1 MDRWNYFN
9 YFTEIEE
16 RWQQCRGTVTLLS
29 PLDWALIESFQ
40 DSGIP
45 LEVVL
50 RGMEAAFAKQAKRQ
64 SKVQKVNS
72 LSYCAQ
78 AILSEFERFQESAVG
93 KHEPANSASSQAQ
106 GERENLV
113 QMMERTAGQLVQVSE
128 RIGREGLSLAGGFF
142 ESIAETL
149 QSLKEEVIASTH
161 LDFEQL
167 ELRLSM
173 LEDKILA
180 TLFAALSN
188 EVLLRLRTEVNQELN
203 RHRRGLKA
211 EHLAMLEKKM
221 MSKKLLERFGV
232 PRLSLFYMPLN

>member
-1 MDRWNYFN
+1 MENYFN

-40 DSGIP
+40 ESGIP

-93 KHEPANSASSQAQ
+93 KHEPANSASTQAQ
-106 GERENLV
+106 SERENLV
-113 QMMERTAGQLVQVSE
+113 QMMERTAGQLIQVSE
-128 RIGREGLSLAGGFF
+128 RIGREGLSVAEEFF

-149 QSLKEEVIASTH
+149 QSLKQEVIASTH

-167 ELRLSM
+167 EMRLSM
-173 LEDKILA
+173 LEDRILA
-180 TLFAALSN
+180 TLFAALSD
-188 EVLLRLRTEVNQELN
+188 EVLLGLRTEVNQELN

>member
-1 MDRWNYFN
+1 MENYFN

-40 DSGIP
+40 ESGIP

-50 RGMEAAFAKQAKRQ
+50 RGMDAAFAKQVKRA

-78 AILSEFERFQESAVG
+78 AILSEFERFQESSVG
-93 KHEPANSASSQAQ
+93 KHEPVESASTRDQN
-106 GERENLV
+106 ERENLI
-113 QMMERTAGQLVQVSE
+113 QMIERTAAQLRQVPE
-128 RIGREGLSLAGGFF
+128 RIRREGLFLADGFF
-142 ESIAETL
+142 EAIAETL
-149 QSLKEEVIASTH
+149 QSLKQEVIAATH

-167 ELRLSM
+167 EMRLSM
-173 LEDKILA
+173 LEEKILA
-180 TLFAALSN
+180 TLFAALN
-188 EVLLRLRTEVNQELN
+188 DEVLFGLRTAVNQELN

-221 MSKKLLERFGV
+221 MSKKLLERFAV

>member
-1 MDRWNYFN
+1 MENYFN

-64 SKVQKVNS
+64 SKVEKVNS

-78 AILSEFERFQESAVG
+78 AILSEFERFREGAVG
-93 KHEPANSASSQAQ
+93 KHEPANSASTQAQ

-128 RIGREGLSLAGGFF
+128 RIGREGLSLADGFF

-188 EVLLRLRTEVNQELN
+188 EVLLGLRTEVNKELN

>member
-1 MDRWNYFN
+1 MENYFN

-16 RWQQCRGTVTLLS
+16 HWQQCRGTVTLLS

-50 RGMEAAFAKQAKRQ
+50 RGMEAAFSKQAKRQ

-93 KHEPANSASSQAQ
+93 KHEPANSASTQAQ
-106 GERENLV
+106 SERENLV
-113 QMMERTAGQLVQVSE
+113 QMMERTAGQLAQVSE
-128 RIGREGLSLAGGFF
+128 RIGREGLSLASGFF

-149 QSLKEEVIASTH
+149 QSLKGEVSASTR

-167 ELRLSM
+167 EMRLSM
-173 LEDKILA
+173 LEDRILA
-180 TLFAALSN
+180 TLFAALSD
-188 EVLLRLRTEVNQELN
+188 EVLLGLRTEVSQELN

>member
-1 MDRWNYFN
+1 MENYFN

-40 DSGIP
+40 ESGIP

-50 RGMEAAFAKQAKRQ
+50 RGMEAAFAKQAKHA
-64 SKVQKVNS
+64 SKVRKVNS
-72 LSYCAQ
+72 LSYCSQ
-78 AILSEFERFQESAVG
+78 AILCEFERFQESSLG
-93 KHEPANSASSQAQ
+93 KHEPARTASTQDQ
-106 GERENLV
+106 NERENLI
-113 QMMERTAGQLVQVSE
+113 QMMERTAAQLRQVPE
-128 RIGREGLSLAGGFF
+128 RIRREGLSLADGFF
-142 ESIAETL
+142 EAIAETL
-149 QSLKEEVIASTH
+149 QSLKQEVIAAAH

-167 ELRLSM
+167 EIRLSM
-173 LEDKILA
+173 LEEKILA
-180 TLFAALSN
+180 TLVAALDDDM
-188 EVLLRLRTEVNQELN
+188 LLGLRTEVTQELK

-221 MSKKLLERFGV
+221 MSKKLLERFAV

>member
-1 MDRWNYFN
+1 MENYFN

-78 AILSEFERFQESAVG
+78 AILSEFERFREGAVG
-93 KHEPANSASSQAQ
+93 KHEPANSASTQAQ

-128 RIGREGLSLAGGFF
+128 RIGREGLSLADGFF

>member
-1 MDRWNYFN
+1 MENYFN

-128 RIGREGLSLAGGFF
+128 RIGREGLSLADGFF

-167 ELRLSM
+167 EMRLSM

-180 TLFAALSN
+180 TLFATLSD
-188 EVLLRLRTEVNQELN
+188 EVLLDLRTEVNQELN

>member
-1 MDRWNYFN
+1 MENYFN

-40 DSGIP
+40 QSGIP

-50 RGMEAAFAKQAKRQ
+50 RGIEAAFAKQAKRP

-78 AILSEFERFQESAVG
+78 AILSEFERFQEGSVG
-93 KHEPANSASSQAQ
+93 KQKAADAGSARDQD
-106 GERENLV
+106 ERENLV
-113 QMMERTAGQLVQVSE
+113 QMLERTATQLLRVPETV
-128 RIGREGLSLAGGFF
+128 RREGLSLPDGFF
-142 ESIAETL
+142 VAIAETVR
-149 QSLKEEVIASTH
+149 SLRQEVVASTD

-167 ELRLSM
+167 EMKLSM
-173 LEDKILA
+173 LEEKILA
-180 TLFAALSN
+180 VLVSAL
-188 EVLLRLRTEVNQELN
+188 EDERLLGFRAEVNQELN
-203 RHRRGLKA
+203 RHRRGLTA
-211 EHLAMLEKKM
+211 HHLAMLEKKM
-221 MSKKLLERFGV
+221 LSKKLLERFGV

>member
-1 MDRWNYFN
+1 MENYFN

-16 RWQQCRGTVTLLS
+16 HWQQCRGTVTLLS

-93 KHEPANSASSQAQ
+93 KHDPANSASTQAQ
-106 GERENLV
+106 RDRENLV
-113 QMMERTAGQLVQVSE
+113 QMMERTAGQLIQASD
-128 RIGREGLSLAGGFF
+128 RIGREGLSVAENFF
-142 ESIAETL
+142 ESIAGTL
-149 QSLKEEVIASTH
+149 QSLKQEVITSTY
-161 LDFEQL
+161 LDFERL
-167 ELRLSM
+167 EMRLSM
-173 LEDKILA
+173 LEDRILA
-180 TLFAALSN
+180 TLFAALSDD
-188 EVLLRLRTEVNQELN
+188 VLLGLRTEVNQELN

>member
-1 MDRWNYFN
+1 MENYFN

-16 RWQQCRGTVTLLS
+16 HWQQCRGTVTLLS

-93 KHEPANSASSQAQ
+93 KHEAGELASKQDQS
-106 GERENLV
+106 ERENLV
-113 QMMERTAGQLVQVSE
+113 QMMERTACQLVHVSE
-128 RIGREGLSLAGGFF
+128 RIRREGLSLTNGFF

-149 QSLKEEVIASTH
+149 QSLKQEVIASTH

-167 ELRLSM
+167 EMRLST

-180 TLFAALSN
+180 TLFAALDD
-188 EVLLRLRTEVNQELN
+188 EVLLDLRTEVNQELN

>member
-1 MDRWNYFN
+1 MENYFN

-16 RWQQCRGTVTLLS
+16 HWQQCRGTVTLLS

-50 RGMEAAFAKQAKRQ
+50 RGMEAAFAKQAKRH

-78 AILSEFERFQESAVG
+78 AILSEFERFQENAVG
-93 KHEPANSASSQAQ
+93 KHKPANSASTQAQ
-106 GERENLV
+106 SERENLV

-128 RIGREGLSLAGGFF
+128 RIGREGLSLANGFF

-149 QSLKEEVIASTH
+149 QSLKEEVSASTH

-167 ELRLSM
+167 EMRLSM

-180 TLFAALSN
+180 TLFAALSD
-188 EVLLRLRTEVNQELN
+188 EVLLGLRTEVSQELN

>member
-1 MDRWNYFN
+1 MENYFN

-16 RWQQCRGTVTLLS
+16 HWQQCRGTVTLLS

-40 DSGIP
+40 ESGIP

-50 RGMEAAFAKQAKRQ
+50 RGMETAFAKQAKRP

-72 LSYCAQ
+72 LSYCSQ
-78 AILSEFERFQESAVG
+78 AILSEFERFQESSVG
-93 KHEPANSASSQAQ
+93 KHEPGESVSARDQT
-106 GERENLV
+106 ERENLV
-113 QMMERTAGQLVQVSE
+113 QMMERTAGQLIQVSE
-128 RIGREGLSLAGGFF
+128 RIGREGLSLANGFF

-149 QSLKEEVIASTH
+149 QSLKQEVIASTH

-167 ELRLSM
+167 EMRLSM

-180 TLFAALSN
+180 TLFAALSD
-188 EVLLRLRTEVNQELN
+188 EVLLALRTEVNQELN

>member
-1 MDRWNYFN
+1 MENYFN

-16 RWQQCRGTVTLLS
+16 HWQQCRGTVTLLS

-93 KHEPANSASSQAQ
+93 KHEAVDSASKQDQS
-106 GERENLV
+106 ERENLV
-113 QMMERTAGQLVQVSE
+113 QMMERTAGQLIQVSE
-128 RIGREGLSLAGGFF
+128 RIGREGLSLASGFF

-149 QSLKEEVIASTH
+149 QSLKEEVIVSTH

-167 ELRLSM
+167 EMRLSM

-180 TLFAALSN
+180 TLFAALN
-188 EVLLRLRTEVNQELN
+188 DEVLLGLRTEVNQELN

>member
-1 MDRWNYFN
+1 MENYFN

-128 RIGREGLSLAGGFF
+128 RIGQEGLSLAGGFF

>member
-1 MDRWNYFN
+1 MENYFN

-16 RWQQCRGTVTLLS
+16 HWQQCRGTVTLLS

-93 KHEPANSASSQAQ
+93 KHQPANSASTQAQ
-106 GERENLV
+106 SERENLV
-113 QMMERTAGQLVQVSE
+113 QMMERTAGQLAQVSE
-128 RIGREGLSLAGGFF
+128 RIGREGLSLANGFF

-149 QSLKEEVIASTH
+149 QLLKEEVSASTH

-167 ELRLSM
+167 EMRLSM
-173 LEDKILA
+173 LEDRILA
-180 TLFAALSN
+180 TLFAALSD
-188 EVLLRLRTEVNQELN
+188 EVLLGLRTEVSQELN

-221 MSKKLLERFGV
+221 MSTKLLERFGV

>member
-1 MDRWNYFN
+1 MENYFN

-64 SKVQKVNS
+64 NKVQKVNS

-93 KHEPANSASSQAQ
+93 KHEPANSAFTQAQ

>member
-1 MDRWNYFN
+1 MENYFN

-93 KHEPANSASSQAQ
+93 KHEPANSASTQAQ
-106 GERENLV
+106 SERENLI

>member
-1 MDRWNYFN
+1 MENYFN

-16 RWQQCRGTVTLLS
+16 HWQRCRGTVTLLS

-40 DSGIP
+40 ESGIP

-50 RGMEAAFAKQAKRQ
+50 RGMETAFEKQAKRP

-78 AILSEFERFQESAVG
+78 AILSEFERFQEGAVG
-93 KHEPANSASSQAQ
+93 KHEPGESDSTRDQN
-106 GERENLV
+106 ERENLV
-113 QMMERTAGQLVQVSE
+113 QMMERTGGQLLQVSE
-128 RIGREGLSLAGGFF
+128 RIREAGLTVAEGFF
-142 ESIAETL
+142 ESIAMTL
-149 QSLKEEVIASTH
+149 QALKSEVSTSGH

-167 ELRLSM
+167 EMRLSVM
-173 LEDKILA
+173 EDKILA
-180 TLFAALSN
+180 TLFAALTD
-188 EVLLRLRTEVNQELN
+188 EVLLGLRTEVNQELN

-221 MSKKLLERFGV
+221 ISKKLLERFGV